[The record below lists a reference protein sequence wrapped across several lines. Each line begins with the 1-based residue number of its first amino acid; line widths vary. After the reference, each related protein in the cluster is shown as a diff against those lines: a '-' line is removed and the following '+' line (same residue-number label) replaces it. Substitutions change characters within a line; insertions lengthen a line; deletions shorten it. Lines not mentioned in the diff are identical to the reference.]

1 MGIVNTFY
9 WELPVEQVAND
20 FNPVVLE
27 ERMDDDGW
35 MLVLVEDKCSGMQ
48 FWVDVAPDGRWE
60 FNENIFS
67 LLNDRDCFRMEFYRQ
82 ENVVLM
88 VDDLVYSLLGC
99 R

>member
-9 WELPVEQVAND
+9 WELPVEQVASD

-27 ERMDDDGW
+27 ERVDEDGW

-48 FWVDVAPDGRWE
+48 FWVDVSPEGDWE
-60 FNENIFS
+60 FNENVFS

-88 VDDLVYSLLGC
+88 VDDLVCSLWGN

>member
-9 WELPVEQVAND
+9 WELTVEQVAND

-27 ERMDDDGW
+27 ERVDEDGW

-48 FWVDVAPDGRWE
+48 FWVDVSPEGDWE

-88 VDDLVYSLLGC
+88 VDDLVCSLRGNI
-99 R
+99 